1 MAVTQADID
10 ALTTALASGERLVRM
25 PNGAT
30 VEYRSV
36 AEITTARDRLAAE
49 LAAADAAAGTA
60 PRLLRQVRLYHGG
73 RGY

>member
-25 PNGAT
+25 PSGAT

-36 AEITTARDRLAAE
+36 AEIRAARDTLAAE
-49 LAAADAAAGTA
+49 LAQQNSDAGTG
-60 PRLLRQVRLYHGG
+60 PRRVRQVRYYHGG

>member
-10 ALTTALASGERLVRM
+10 ALTAALASGERSVRM
-25 PNGAT
+25 PSGAM

-36 AEITTARDRLAAE
+36 AEIRTARDELKAE
-49 LAAADAAAGTA
+49 MADQNAEAGTG
-60 PRLLRQVRLYHGG
+60 PRRVRQVRYYHGG